1 MDLRLLQKGG
11 EEGVKLKAKSED
23 IEEDELDVEELK
35 EKKRELRR
43 LKMEREL
50 LKMQAETEKMRQE
63 LEKYKASNTVT
74 NPDSQAATVG
84 ALVATLI
91 KAGVKPEQAN
101 EFFAKMNPEALAVLT
116 SLTSNNPYLPVF
128 MFLASQSRGQPP
140 QSLTAKDVIE
150 LNKGVY
156 DLAKDI
162 AGKGK
167 GEEGLG
173 PLFKELVGLIKDLN
187 QRQLLDK
194 LDEIKNAVGGRSSI
208 WDEILEDE
216 KKFERFKE
224 LFGGGTT
231 KPEVQIELEKLR
243 QQHELNLKKL
253 DLELLK
259 LRSEMLEGRRR
270 SKMFAQALRKIGAAI
285 GEGLGEAAS
294 ETSSLAYATQT
305 QTQAQTATLKCPKCN
320 ADITNVTPGVEVTC
334 PSCKTV
340 YKVRVKGE

>member
-1 MDLRLLQKGG
+1 M
-11 EEGVKLKAKSED
+11 KLKAKSED

-35 EKKRELRR
+35 EKKREMRR
-43 LKMEREL
+43 LKMERDL
-50 LKMQAETEKMRQE
+50 LRMQVETEKVRQE
-63 LEKYKASNTVT
+63 LEKYKTGSTSANI
-74 NPDSQAATVG
+74 DSQAAAVG
-84 ALVATLI
+84 ALTATLI
-91 KAGVKPEQAN
+91 KAGIKPEQAS
-101 EFFAKMNPEALAVLT
+101 EFFTKMNPEALAVLT

-128 MFLASQSRGQPP
+128 MFLASQSRGQSP
-140 QSLTAKDVIE
+140 QTMTAKDIIE

-167 GEEGLG
+167 GEEGFGSVL
-173 PLFKELVGLIKDLN
+173 KELVGLIKDLN

-194 LDEIKNAVGGRSSI
+194 LDEIKNAVGGRTSI

-216 KKFERFKE
+216 KKFARFKE

-259 LRSEMLEGRRR
+259 LRSEMLEGRRK
-270 SKMFAQALRKIGAAI
+270 SKMLGQALRKIGAAI
-285 GEGLGEAAS
+285 GEGLGEASGGGAP
-294 ETSSLAYATQT
+294 TLTYTTQT
-305 QTQAQTATLKCPKCN
+305 QPQSPTMTLKCPKCN
-320 ADITNVTPGVEVTC
+320 TDIPNVSPGAEVTC
-334 PSCKTV
+334 PSCKTI